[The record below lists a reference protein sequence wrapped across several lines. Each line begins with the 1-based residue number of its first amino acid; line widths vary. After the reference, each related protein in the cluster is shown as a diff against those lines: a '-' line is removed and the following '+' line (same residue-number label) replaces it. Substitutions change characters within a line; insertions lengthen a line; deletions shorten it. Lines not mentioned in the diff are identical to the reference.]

1 MITDNR
7 FEDCIQLSAL
17 SSTNELEE
25 LHSDHEKQK
34 NAERFTHSWLQKGHP
49 LGRNES
55 INWKLGAL
63 LLGDGHIQRTPNEG
77 LTHTEG
83 LKFFHE
89 FTTLLTEKAEAG
101 NESLGFLQEHAS
113 KVKEFSEKIS
123 EAEAYSKRI
132 GEMAQQGKNATEA
145 DRSLLIDS
153 YAEEL
158 LLAFQQKGAGW
169 LPIGWTTKNGESH
182 AMLAHIDMKGK
193 LTIVNTGGG
202 AENHPAISV
211 SSQDPLTGELKEEM
225 KVQEFITFEGISKSK
240 LERSELFRFFL
251 ELEVRAYWD
260 GLIDFSPKNIYGPLQ
275 NYLSV
280 HEKRALSPFKYP
292 KAYKKP
298 QKAGTCVVKSIST
311 TLYYMLTE
319 SFNHRGNGEEKGVQC
334 YKKIKYLWQTQALV
348 ELGLQIG
355 PTSTETQKHFL
366 GDFVENLCRS
376 AEKLHRQGLLEERD
390 LVELNYTVEDLRER
404 VDSSQLIRDEHPTLT
419 PVKPELIAVNEK
431 DSLYPRENIHVNQD
445 DSQFTQRDL
454 LNTQPRDRNNNKN
467 REEEALRTI
476 YEGLPRIHEIASPIE
491 KIQELLNLF
500 NSIDSDLLKQHVCM
514 LSREALSW
522 RTVNNQ
528 VNRAKQATL
537 AHALLE
543 VQASFIST
551 LPIPVKGEPS
561 VWSQMPPPQ
570 AVEAMESVFQL
581 MDLLNTLQS
590 LYETRSVVVEPVTV
604 TSDISHLISSEFD
617 GFIRLDES
625 SSAESLSSE
634 LTKYREKKAKTSHSP
649 DFIVMNYALLAINDQ
664 LARTLPEAKLE
675 GFEIN
680 YHDLFFEMKS
690 PHFILKNPRLQN
702 TLGRVAKYFNP
713 NFSLEVLTLKEEK
726 EVIKEKCNALFAYKD
741 ILVEGPAD
749 RGFCSGCLKLD
760 HTNIRFYS
768 TTRYYLQFL
777 QEIKNDRVKLSQ
789 FYALAAQ
796 SPPPVT
802 PESSELEHLVHLI
815 TTTTEKESLIPK
827 SVKLLQRAA
836 LICLELHS
844 RQKLLSQNIKITRV
858 ISSFSDAIYL
868 SINRIHS
875 PFRSYASIQDQY
887 LERAFYYDPETDSAI
902 DWQRELTRE
911 NEIILSQ
918 KRRYG
923 QTLDISREIEL
934 VAVDP
939 YDEVAR
945 ALSFIKNHPHLIKIR
960 DIQHLIEAA
969 FFKFGRLDSQLCD
982 DPRMGNEILTT
993 IQEALSHYQNLEDLN
1008 TCLYLAKLGQEIFT
1022 YVKGVGVDVQ
1032 DRSYRSLIY
1041 DEILPLFRE
1050 NPSAQ
1055 TRCLETLI
1063 NFYRMTTPE
1072 DLNTPQSQEEIL
1084 YDLATL
1090 WRVQGNNQEVKECSN
1105 LRIIE
1110 LKLTP
1115 VIEEALLDSDFRNR
1129 NLNRLVKQL
1138 YPNAVESP
1146 WEGTFPF
1153 FENETYSYNLVG
1165 GILLDKEY
1173 GQVTSLPKEIYRDEQ
1188 FKKVFSGE
1196 VKTCEKI
1203 QNDILTSYRINA
1215 GLEDNLVIVQESSKL
1230 KFQRMIGEFEYR
1242 LSPLPATLKNGLP
1255 RLVDDRSH
1263 CWVHGGGAPHMIVSG
1278 KSGRPLLHVELQH
1291 NQAQQ
1296 HEISKIYRY
1305 HEEGGVDGNLIWTPF
1320 EKAPRSMQFLSQLEA
1335 NSGYIECWSD
1345 YPTNPENPVIQKV
1358 TLPRLNLSFRVKS
1371 YEGEKLLFCQEHPGY
1386 YLVENPEIPSLPKME
1401 CFLILQNRAGKRKL
1415 LLPRVHLT
1423 VAFNHS
1429 PFDRTVK
1436 QEVHPPYPLLEYTLE
1451 DAGLKSN
1458 TMEAKL
1464 YALYHTLAAGDFNK
1478 ALKEV
1483 QTLTPLN
1490 RFRDESESDIKERK
1504 TLRWIFDFLAQ
1515 DGHPSAKAIYLKLA
1529 VKVIHNELKYPCAIN
1544 SAPDEG
1550 IFEAAEL
1557 LKQLTCY
1564 TMNSSNVTT
1573 AKLGEK
1579 EEKLLIDF
1587 IQKSEDKK
1595 TKSNLDS
1602 FYSSTRSEY
1611 HNYLKAG
1618 SAKIGTRTIKPIQ
1631 NPEKGI
1637 ELIKTL
1643 LKRRF
1648 EDFSTSAPPPELHH
1662 LIQKEDFFTKY
1673 FFHLYQIAQNGSEND
1688 KKRIRSILE
1697 FNRHLNDDYH
1707 RILQNVLK
1715 NPSSYP
1721 SIKELTEALKE
1732 KEDQW
1737 SRVLYSESRFDR
1749 LIEKIAPGLLSRLWE
1764 TIEKTS
1770 QMVLDLL
1777 FGKFSPLTILYE
1789 NLASVFRP
1797 TYRKDTPKK
1806 SATESPPMKYEGATL
1821 RQTDQAFDHYFQA
1834 LLTKYFTVEEVTLE
1848 VDSSLLPEEHPNI
1861 HVAKKLKAEN
1871 EDLAYHRARMGTTK
1885 KVYSQRIGIE
1895 LERLI
1900 EELHQ
1905 TATNLN
1911 VRLKTQKS
1919 ALLWF
1924 LNEIPEQVK
1933 HRSLKQLHKTGLH
1946 HKIHWEDLQKITLK
1960 GDLET
1965 FLART
1970 HLTEEEAK
1978 KVMYSISDYL
1988 IKASRLDQMKGVIV
2002 AAGQLQTI
2010 HETEKHRTYLQYV
2023 PKALELVRAYQPDSS
2038 NLEKQWFEAANHY
2051 LIRHEQLEKMG
2062 EFINPAYRHIQAEA
2076 PTGFGKTETMTPNL
2090 DYLRAAEGKLVF
2102 NTWPAS
2108 LEIQNA
2114 TNNERQMGLSFGRKV
2129 DRFHFDRATAL
2140 STDSLRHI
2148 YEEMLLDQR
2157 EGRPINLR
2165 SESLRSLEL
2174 HLLILLKEISEVKA
2188 NHCELKGQIDSLLKI
2203 LHLVRT
2209 EGWVTID
2216 EEHVNL
2222 DPMDKLIYTVGDSV
2236 ILPKKQIDIFEAL
2249 FEFLTAEESGRK
2261 LLEENRQYLLPEDAF
2276 ENAIAPTLTEA
2287 FRIHL
2292 KVSEEHKE
2300 EYKAFVLGTSGEIPH
2315 WLTNHPQ
2322 KGSIALVKGLLTQV
2336 LGSSL
2341 RGAIDEAFGLS
2352 RLHLKKKEFAV
2363 PYAFANT
2370 PKETKE
2376 NPSQFKNP
2384 HETLTKT
2391 YLTYLHKG
2399 LARDQLN
2406 KLIDFLQVQAKKELD
2421 DGSLLERTEAHEFF
2435 CKIAPNYRK
2444 SLIKLSDQDIEALY
2458 PELYRHR
2465 DVIFYYIRNIVV
2477 PELKIYP
2484 EFLVSTVHDFRNQF
2498 SSSLSLSATPQERE
2512 AHGLDTHF
2520 IPMRG
2525 TSGQVTHLLLTK
2537 CKDPA
2542 TLYPMRG
2549 VKPKELLA
2557 ETFDIMERNPK
2568 IHAPIDIEANFKGLT
2583 NREVAN
2589 EMCKRARNRND
2600 IGAILFFDESQ
2611 GLFKMMDVATGHI
2624 HDAIDSHIPP
2634 EETQTYYDQSR
2645 CFGSDIKQAIDAVG
2659 LLMTGKNTSK
2669 AKAGQ
2674 GGGRMRLWHHGQSIN
2689 VSYPEHL
2696 SKDIFNDEQPGIE
2709 KLITYWLVNQVKSVE
2724 SKNYQS
2730 QLGLMDSE
2738 IRRALMDR
2746 IEGVSISENH
2756 EPVPG
2761 GPTVEQAI
2769 SCFNQ
2774 WKNQFFKKES
2784 CDPWEM
2790 YTTIPKKEETITVLK
2805 QYQEECLKKVEE
2817 LPGLS
2822 RKEKAHITSRLNQ
2835 YSHHW
2840 PEMILLEKA
2849 SSHRCDLGMECEIL
2863 QEVEVETQV
2872 EIQAQVHEELQK
2884 RTPLAWPEALNLF
2897 STGWD
2902 KPKKIHGIVKRVLD
2916 AAMRFA
2922 PPHEGVSLFKVNDLI
2937 GFRIPSFEKIASEIF
2952 AQNLL
2957 VSNNFY
2963 KEEPN
2968 HWTERAQTPMTIEQ
2982 KPLVSLV
2989 VIMDEKLDNR
2999 KEVKAVIIDQNDSIY
3014 FRRKL
3019 QEDHLT
3025 TDEATAGGR
3034 KRQIGLYD
3042 ISNQRFT
3049 VQGKN
3054 RFSESDLTHPELT
3067 KLIAQAKF
3075 LNGEVKYSQEEMDD
3089 LVPRLERTA
3098 KKVGYGPLQKMFER
3112 IVQFHPT
3119 NRQLLFK
3126 ERNPLPIA
3134 RALGFISIERRG
3146 E

>member
-7 FEDCIQLSAL
+7 FEDYIQLSAL

-34 NAERFTHSWLQKGHP
+34 NAERSTHSWVQKGHP
-49 LGRNES
+49 LGRNAS

-89 FTTLLTEKAEAG
+89 FTTLLMEKAEAG

-132 GEMAQQGKNATEA
+132 GEMAQQGKNATET
-145 DRSLLIDS
+145 DRSLLIDR

-158 LLAFQQKGAGW
+158 LLAFQLKGEGW
-169 LPIGWTTKNGESH
+169 LPIGWTTRNGESH
-182 AMLAHIDMKGK
+182 AMLACIDMKGK

-211 SSQDPLTGELKEEM
+211 SSQDPLTGKLKEEM
-225 KVQEFITFEGISKSK
+225 KVQEFITYEGISKSK

-251 ELEVRAYWD
+251 ELQVRAYWD

-298 QKAGTCVVKSIST
+298 QKAGTCAVKSIST

-319 SFNHRGNGEEKGVQC
+319 SLNNGGNGEEKGVHC

-355 PTSTETQKHFL
+355 PTSTETQRHFL
-366 GDFVENLCRS
+366 GDFVENICRS

-390 LVELNYTVEDLRER
+390 LVELNCTVEEIQER
-404 VDSSQLIRDEHPTLT
+404 VHSSQLIQDEHPTLI
-419 PVKPELIAVNEK
+419 PVKPELTGVTGE
-431 DSLYPRENIHVNQD
+431 DSLYPRENIRVSQG
-445 DSQFTQRDL
+445 DSQFIKRDL
-454 LNTQPRDRNNNKN
+454 LNTLPRDRSNKKN

-491 KIQELLNLF
+491 KIQELLHLF
-500 NSIDSDLLKQHVCM
+500 NSIDSDLL
-514 LSREALSW
+514 E
-522 RTVNNQ
+522 
-528 VNRAKQATL
+528 NRSFTLTKQATL

-570 AVEAMESVFQL
+570 AVEAMESVCQL
-581 MDLLNTLQS
+581 MDLLNTLQT
-590 LYETRSVVVEPVTV
+590 LYRNRSVVVDPVTV
-604 TSDISHLISSEFD
+604 TSGIISNLNLMSSEFNR
-617 GFIRLDES
+617 FSKRDES
-625 SSAESLSSE
+625 WSAERLSSE
-634 LTKYREKKAKTSHSP
+634 LTKYREEKTKDSHPP
-649 DFIVMNYALLAINDQ
+649 DFIVMNYALLAISDQ

-680 YHDLFFEMKS
+680 YHDLFFMMKS

-713 NFSLEVLTLKEEK
+713 NFSLEALTLKEK
-726 EVIKEKCNALFAYKD
+726 IGVIKEKCNTLFAYKEISMMHSD
-741 ILVEGPAD
+741 G
-749 RGFCSGCLKLD
+749 GFLSGSLTLEN
-760 HTNIRFYS
+760 TNIRFY
-768 TTRYYLQFL
+768 TTARYYLQFL
-777 QEIKNDRVKLSQ
+777 QEIRNDPAKLSR
-789 FYALAAQ
+789 FYSTATP
-796 SPPPVT
+796 SSFPVT
-802 PESSELEHLVHLI
+802 PKSSELEHLAYLI
-815 TTTTEKESLIPK
+815 TTTTKEESLIPK
-827 SVKLLQRAA
+827 SVKLLQCAA
-836 LICLELHS
+836 LICLELQS
-844 RQKLLSQNIKITRV
+844 PRKLFREDIAITRLTQNV
-858 ISSFSDAIYL
+858 DGSTYL
-868 SINRIHS
+868 AINRINS
-875 PFRSYASIQDQY
+875 PFRFYAIQDEY
-887 LERAFYYDPETDSAI
+887 LERAFYSDPETYSAV

-918 KRRYG
+918 ERRYG

-960 DIQHLIEAA
+960 EIQHLIEAA
-969 FFKFGRLDSQLCD
+969 FFKFGRLNSQLCD
-982 DPRMGNEILTT
+982 DPQMANEILTT
-993 IQEALSHYQNLEDLN
+993 IQEALSHYQKLEDLN
-1008 TCLYLAKLGQEIFT
+1008 TCLYLVKLGQEIFT
-1022 YVKGVGVDVQ
+1022 YAKGVEVLVH
-1032 DRSYRSLIY
+1032 DRNYRSVIY

-1050 NPSAQ
+1050 NPSAK

-1072 DLNTPQSQEEIL
+1072 DLNTPQSKEELL

-1090 WRVQGNNQEVKECSN
+1090 WTIKGNNQDVKECRN

-1115 VIEEALLDSDFRNR
+1115 LIKESLLDFDFRKR
-1129 NLNRLVKQL
+1129 NLNRLVKQF
-1138 YPNAVESP
+1138 YPDAVESD

-1153 FENETYSYNLVG
+1153 FENESYSYNLVE
-1165 GILLDKEY
+1165 GILFDKQY
-1173 GQVTSLPKEIYRDEQ
+1173 GRFTFLPKEIYRDEQ

-1203 QNDILTSYRINA
+1203 QNGTLTSYRINA

-1230 KFQRMIGEFEYR
+1230 KFQRMIGGFEYH
-1242 LSPLPATLKNGLP
+1242 LIETPATLKNGLP
-1255 RLVDDRSH
+1255 GFVDDSSH
-1263 CWVHGGGAPHMIVSG
+1263 CWVHGSSNPHMIVFG
-1278 KSGRPLLHVELQH
+1278 KSGRPLLHVELQQ
-1291 NQAQQ
+1291 NQAQG
-1296 HEISKIYRY
+1296 HKISKVYRY
-1305 HEEGGVDGNLIWTPF
+1305 HEEGGVDGSLIWTPF
-1320 EKAPRSMQFLSQLEA
+1320 EKAPRSMQFLSQLETDC
-1335 NSGYIECWSD
+1335 GYIECWSD
-1345 YPTNPENPVIQKV
+1345 HPTNTGIPVIQKAV
-1358 TLPRLNLSFRVKS
+1358 LPRLNLSFQVKS
-1371 YEGEKLLFCQEHPGY
+1371 YEGERLLFCQEHPGY
-1386 YLVENPEIPSLPKME
+1386 YLVENPEIPSLPKIE

-1415 LLPRVHLT
+1415 LLPRVQLT

-1436 QEVHPPYPLLEYTLE
+1436 QKVYPPYSLLEYTLE
-1451 DAGLKSN
+1451 DSGLKSN
-1458 TMEAKL
+1458 TMEGKL
-1464 YALYHTLAAGDFNK
+1464 YTLYHTLAVGDFNK

-1490 RFRDESESDIKERK
+1490 RFRDESESDVKERK

-1529 VKVIHNELKYPCAIN
+1529 VKVIHNELKYPRAIN

-1557 LKQLTCY
+1557 LKQLMCY

-1573 AKLGEK
+1573 SKLGEK

-1587 IQKSEDKK
+1587 IQKSEDKE
-1595 TKSNLDS
+1595 TKSDLDS
-1602 FYSSTRSEY
+1602 FYKSNRSEY
-1611 HNYLKAG
+1611 HNYLKTG
-1618 SAKIGTRTIKPIQ
+1618 SAKIGTRTINPIQ
-1631 NPEKGI
+1631 PKKGI
-1637 ELIKTL
+1637 ELIENL
-1643 LKRRF
+1643 LKRYF
-1648 EDFSTSAPPPELHH
+1648 EDFSTSTPPPELHH
-1662 LIQKEDFFTKY
+1662 LIQKKDFFRKY
-1673 FFHLYQIAQNGSEND
+1673 FFHLYQIAQDGSEND

-1697 FNRHLNDDYH
+1697 FNSRLDEDYH

-1715 NPSSYP
+1715 TPSSYP

-1732 KEDQW
+1732 KKDPP
-1737 SRVLYSESRFDR
+1737 SRGLYSESRFDR
-1749 LIEKIAPGLLSRLWE
+1749 LIGKIAPGFLSRLWE

-1777 FGKFSPLTILYE
+1777 FGKFSLLTILYE
-1789 NLASVFRP
+1789 NLSSVFRP

-1806 SATESPPMKYEGATL
+1806 ASESPPMKYDGATL
-1821 RQTDQAFDHYFQA
+1821 RQTDQAFDHYFQE

-1885 KVYSQRIGIE
+1885 KVYSQKIGMD
-1895 LERLI
+1895 L
-1900 EELHQ
+1900 EELIKELDQ
-1905 TATNLN
+1905 TAANLN
-1911 VRLKTQKS
+1911 VCLKTQKS

-1924 LNEIPEQVK
+1924 LNEIPEQVQN
-1933 HRSLKQLHKTGLH
+1933 RSLKQLHKTGLH

-1970 HLTEEEAK
+1970 HLSEEEAK

-1988 IKASRLDQMKGVIV
+1988 IKASRLDQMKGVMA

-2010 HETEKHRTYLQYV
+2010 HETEKRRTYLQHV

-2051 LIRHEQLEKMG
+2051 LIRHEQLEKMR

-2076 PTGFGKTETMTPNL
+2076 PTGFGKTETITPNL
-2090 DYLRAAEGKLVF
+2090 DYLRVAEGKLVF

-2114 TNNERQMGLSFGRKV
+2114 ANNNRQMDLSFGRKV
-2129 DRFHFDRATAL
+2129 DRFHFDRATTL
-2140 STDSLRHI
+2140 SKDSLRHI

-2174 HLLILLKEISEVKA
+2174 HLLILLKEASEVKA
-2188 NHCELKGQIDSLLKI
+2188 NHRELKGQIDSLLKI

-2222 DPMDKLIYTVGDSV
+2222 DPMDKLIYTVGDSLT
-2236 ILPKKQIDIFEAL
+2236 LPKKEIDIFEAL

-2261 LLEENRQYLLPEDAF
+2261 LLEDNRQYLLPEDAF
-2276 ENAIAPTLTEA
+2276 KNAIAPTLAEA
-2287 FRIHL
+2287 FRIRL
-2292 KVSEEHKE
+2292 KVSEEHRE
-2300 EYKAFVLGTSGEIPH
+2300 GYEAFVLGASEEIPN
-2315 WLTNHPQ
+2315 WLKNHPQ

-2336 LGSSL
+2336 LRNSFS
-2341 RGAIDEAFGLS
+2341 GAVDEAFGLS
-2352 RLHLKKKEFAV
+2352 RLHLNKKEFAI

-2384 HETLTKT
+2384 HETATKT

-2399 LARDQLN
+2399 LARDQFN

-2421 DGSLLERTEAHEFF
+2421 NGSLLERTEAHEFF
-2435 CKIAPNYRK
+2435 CKIAPNSRK
-2444 SLIKLSDQDIEALY
+2444 SLIKLSDRDIEALY
-2458 PELYRHR
+2458 SELYRHR
-2465 DVIFYYIRNIVV
+2465 DVIFYYIRNIVL

-2542 TLYPMRG
+2542 TLHPMRG

-2557 ETFDIMERNPK
+2557 EAFDIMERNPK

-2624 HDAIDSHIPP
+2624 HDAIDSDIPP

-2674 GGGRMRLWHHGQSIN
+2674 GGGRMRLWHHGQSVN

-2696 SKDIFNDEQPGIE
+2696 SKDIFNDQQPGIE

-2724 SKNYQS
+2724 SKNNQS
-2730 QLGLMDSE
+2730 QIGLMDSE

-2774 WKNQFFKKES
+2774 WKNQFSKKES
-2784 CDPWEM
+2784 YDPWEM
-2790 YTTIPKKEETITVLK
+2790 YAAIPKEEETIAVLK

-2835 YSHHW
+2835 YLHHW
-2840 PEMILLEKA
+2840 PEMVLPEKVFP
-2849 SSHRCDLGMECEIL
+2849 RTCDLGMECEVL

-2884 RTPLAWPEALNLF
+2884 RTPLTWPEALNLF
-2897 STGWD
+2897 SAGWD
-2902 KPKKIHGIVKRVLD
+2902 EPKKIHGIVKRIFD
-2916 AAMRFA
+2916 AAVRFA

-2989 VIMDEKLDNR
+2989 VIMDEKSDN
-2999 KEVKAVIIDQNDSIY
+2999 KKDVKAVIIDQNDSIY

-3054 RFSESDLTHPELT
+3054 RFSESDLTNPELT
-3067 KLIAQAKF
+3067 KLVAQAKF
-3075 LNGEVKYSQEEMDD
+3075 LNGEVKYSREEMDD
-3089 LVPRLERTA
+3089 LAPRLERTA
-3098 KKVGYGPLQKMFER
+3098 KKVGYGLLQKMFER

-3119 NRQLLFK
+3119 NRQMLFK

-3134 RALGFISIERRG
+3134 KALGYF
-3146 E
+3146 